1 MESGPLEL
9 VRSEVPG
16 DPCRPCWRGS
26 PCGAVQ
32 AAALTMHLLVCRDRG
47 AALTLLTLSHP
58 SLSFVKLVLLRV
70 MGAPRLGHRLQGPE
84 AHGSA
89 AALSLQWAVCSPPGK
104 KQSEK
109 LMLTHFKNLKP
120 LPLHL
125 PGPPCLWFLVP
136 EGWWSCSG
144 RVLCGQP
151 WLAERSNF
159 LVSTSKDG
167 PIPWDLSFLSL
178 SLWLLQDFLVS
189 HS

>member
-32 AAALTMHLLVCRDRG
+32 AAALSMHLLVCRDRG

-58 SLSFVKLVLLRV
+58 SLSFVCQVGPPACNGCTTLRSRV
-70 MGAPRLGHRLQGPE
+70 AGTGSPWLCRSPEPSVGGLQSPREETER
-84 AHGSA
+84 
-89 AALSLQWAVCSPPGK
+89 
-104 KQSEK
+104 
-109 LMLTHFKNLKP
+109 LMLTHFKNPKP

-136 EGWWSCSG
+136 EGWRSCSG

-178 SLWLLQDFLVS
+178 SLWLL
-189 HS
+189 